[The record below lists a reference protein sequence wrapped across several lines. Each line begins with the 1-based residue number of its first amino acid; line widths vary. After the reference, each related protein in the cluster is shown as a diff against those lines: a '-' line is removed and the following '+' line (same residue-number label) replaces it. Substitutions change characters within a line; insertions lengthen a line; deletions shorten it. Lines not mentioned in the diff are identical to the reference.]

1 MKLCI
6 LVFRTTCFK
15 GKGKEGM
22 INSQYIRIDDAAIT
36 RCQDIPASI
45 FADVAGRRGALDG
58 RIRTVVPGMRLC
70 GPAFTVEVRPGD
82 NLMIHAALVLA
93 QPGDVLVIDGKAD
106 TTSALMGELMCAHA
120 SAAGIAG
127 IVIDGA
133 VRDVATLRQG
143 AMAVFACASNPNGPT
158 RTLGGRIGHTISAGG
173 VSVSPGDLVVG
184 DDDGVVVVPKDDVAL
199 LIDAAQEK
207 MRAEEKRMRD
217 IAEGRLLY
225 GWLEGALT
233 SAGVLPAGASLNDA
247 VEQFRTAGIG
257 R

>member
-1 MKLCI
+1 
-6 LVFRTTCFK
+6 
-15 GKGKEGM
+15 M
-22 INSQYIRIDDAAIT
+22 INSHYT
-36 RCQDIPASI
+36 RVDTPELSRSKGIPASI

-58 RIRTVVPGMRLC
+58 RIRSVAAGMRLC

-133 VRDVATLRQG
+133 IRDVATLRQG
-143 AMAVFACASNPNGPT
+143 SMPVFACVSNPNGPT
-158 RTLGGRIGHTISAGG
+158 RTQGGRIGHAISAGG
-173 VSVSPGDLVVG
+173 VSVAAGDLVVG
-184 DDDGVVVVPKDDVAL
+184 DDDGVVVVPREDVARV
-199 LIDAAQEK
+199 IDAAQEK
-207 MRAEEKRMRD
+207 MRAEERRMRD
-217 IAEGRLLY
+217 IAEGRLVY
-225 GWLEGALT
+225 GWLEGALKT
-233 SAGVLPAGASLNDA
+233 AGVLPAGTSLEDA
-247 VEQFRTAGIG
+247 AQQFRTAASP